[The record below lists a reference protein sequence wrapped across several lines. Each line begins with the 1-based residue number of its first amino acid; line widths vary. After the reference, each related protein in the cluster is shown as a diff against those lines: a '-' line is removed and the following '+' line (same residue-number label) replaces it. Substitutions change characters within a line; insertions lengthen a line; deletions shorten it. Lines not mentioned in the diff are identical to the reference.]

1 MQGQLVQ
8 ALRAQHVNI
17 RERWTELLRAEPVN
31 SPLGNPDALV
41 HLIDWTLEEVIGAL
55 SVLPSRRHAAQSIH
69 DSIASCACGRNPLLT
84 YFTSGEQAMREALV
98 LAQAATLHLDAI
110 ERDASMHELDLIIR
124 EIARRE
130 IEAFCG
136 VCQFREHAQVVPFE
150 SGHVA
155 VAGHHASG

>member
-8 ALRAQHVNI
+8 ALHAQHVKI
-17 RERWTELLRAEPVN
+17 RERWTELLHAEPVN
-31 SPLGNPDALV
+31 SPLGNPDVLV
-41 HLIDWTLEEVIGAL
+41 HLIDWTLEEIIGAL
-55 SVLPSRRHAAQSIH
+55 TALPSRRHATQSIH
-69 DSIASCACGRNPLLT
+69 DSIASCQCGRNPLLT

-98 LAQAATLHLDAI
+98 LAQVATPHLDAI
-110 ERDASMHELDLIIR
+110 ERDTALGELDLVIR
-124 EIARRE
+124 DIARRE

-155 VAGHHASG
+155 VTAHRA